1 MTAHHRQSMRAFLA
15 MTDEVG
21 ALTRIAERVD
31 PVHEIAAWL
40 SLLDGGGPVVFEDVA
55 GHTMTVTGNHLT
67 TRAQAA
73 RALGVEP
80 HRLQA
85 RLVDAVRNPLAP
97 RVVVGGAPCQEVV
110 LPEPDLAAL
119 PIPTFFEHE
128 TGPYITAGAIVAKD
142 TVTGHGNLSIARLKP
157 LGANRAFIGI
167 APNHHLAALARA
179 ARGRGEGLEIAV
191 TLGNH
196 PAVLLAACFYLGLG
210 DDELEVAGAL
220 LGEPLEVVPGPG
232 RRPCRAGALRDRPRR
247 RATSRRDG
255 RGRPGQRVSRH
266 VRGLRRRSCRDLL
279 AHDPAHGR
287 RLSVRAS
294 GLCGRAHS
302 ARGEAIAAGL
312 RRSLQRTLP
321 SVREVAVTAGGA
333 GRLHAVVSLEGARA
347 GAARRAMFAVWTAVS
362 LVKQVTVVDG
372 DTDPWDPVAVE
383 HAVATRMRPERD
395 LVVVPGVESDR
406 AEPLEKDGVVGK
418 LGSTPPRAP
427 KIGPTGLGPAHPT
440 RCWRRFVKR
449 LPGTLGARRPRL
461 GTGHCP
467 ESRRRSR

>member
-15 MTDEVG
+15 MTDEAG

-85 RLVDAVRNPLAP
+85 RLVDAVRSPLAP
-97 RVVVGGAPCQEVV
+97 RVVAGRAPCQELV

-220 LGEPLEVVPGPG
+220 LGEPLEVVPG
-232 RRPCRAGALRDRPRR
+232 
-247 RATSRRDG
+247 
-255 RGRPGQRVSRH
+255 RGV
-266 VRGLRRRSCRDLL
+266 DL
-279 AHDPAHGR
+279 AVPAHCEIVLEGELHPDETVEEGPVSEFHGMYEDYGAGLVVTFSHMTR
-287 RLSVRAS
+287 RTDAVFQCVLPGYA
-294 GLCGRAHS
+294 GEHILLG
-302 ARGEAIAAGL
+302 GEAIAAGL

-347 GAARRAMFAVWTAVS
+347 GAARRAMFAVWAAVS

-372 DTDPWDPVAVE
+372 DTDPWDAVAVE

-418 LGSTPPRAP
+418 LGVDATTSAEDRRDWTRARPPDAVLAKVRETIARH
-427 KIGPTGLGPAHPT
+427 LGGAKAAT
-440 RCWRRFVKR
+440 RD
-449 LPGTLGARRPRL
+449 
-461 GTGHCP
+461 
-467 ESRRRSR
+467 RSLS

>member
-1 MTAHHRQSMRAFLA
+1 MRAFLA
-15 MTDEVG
+15 TADEAG

-40 SLLDGGGPVVFEDVA
+40 SLLDGRGPVVFEDVA
-55 GHTMTVTGNHLT
+55 GHAMAVTGNHLT

-73 RALGVEP
+73 RALGVETDG
-80 HRLQA
+80 LQA
-85 RLVDAVRNPLAP
+85 RLVDAVRMPLAP
-97 RVVVGGAPCQEVV
+97 QDVVGHAPCQEVV
-110 LPEPDLAAL
+110 APNPDLAAL

-179 ARGRGEGLEIAV
+179 AQERGERLEIAV

-220 LGEPLEVVPGPG
+220 LGEPLEVVPGRGVDLAVPAHCEIVLEG
-232 RRPCRAGALRDRPRR
+232 VLHPDETVEEGPVSEFHGMYERYGAGHVVTFSHMTRR
-247 RATSRRDG
+247 RDAVFQCVL
-255 RGRPGQRVSRH
+255 PGYAGEH
-266 VRGLRRRSCRDLL
+266 ILL
-279 AHDPAHGR
+279 GA
-287 RLSVRAS
+287 
-294 GLCGRAHS
+294 
-302 ARGEAIAAGL
+302 EAIAAGL
-312 RRSLQRTLP
+312 RRSLQRTAP

-333 GRLHAVVSLEGARA
+333 GRLHAVVSLEGAREE
-347 GAARRAMFAVWTAVS
+347 AARRAMFAVWAAVS
-362 LVKQVTVVDG
+362 LVKQVTVIDG
-372 DTDPWDPVAVE
+372 GVDPWDPVAVE

-395 LVVVPGVESDR
+395 LIVVPGAKADR

-418 LGSTPPRAP
+418 LGIDATTSAADRCDWTRARPPDEVLAKVRERIA
-427 KIGPTGLGPAHPT
+427 
-440 RCWRRFVKR
+440 R
-449 LPGTLGARRPRL
+449 LLRG
-461 GTGHCP
+461 
-467 ESRRRSR
+467 